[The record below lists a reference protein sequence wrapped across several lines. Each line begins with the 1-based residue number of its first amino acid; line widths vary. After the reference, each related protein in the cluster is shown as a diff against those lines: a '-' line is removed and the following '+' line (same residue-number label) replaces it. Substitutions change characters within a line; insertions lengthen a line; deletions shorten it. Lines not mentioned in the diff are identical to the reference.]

1 MNEISYCRGCGK
13 MLKFLRTR
21 RGALMPCDSF
31 PVRYVPDENGTLLYN
46 EDGTSFRGRI
56 VDKSNTGAA
65 LAWVPHFGRCTNPVD
80 YKKTGREPSASGS
93 RPERRS
99 DRAQRAFPHAGT
111 RKREIRDDEEEARR
125 HAAQKQAKEEY
136 DRTVQELLAQ
146 KQREWTE
153 RQQSLF

>member
-1 MNEISYCRGCGK
+1 

-65 LAWVPHFGRCTNPVD
+65 LAWAPHFGRCTNPV
-80 YKKTGREPSASGS
+80 E
-93 RPERRS
+93 
-99 DRAQRAFPHAGT
+99 
-111 RKREIRDDEEEARR
+111 KREKKPAKQTALSGDEAIMEAARR
-125 HAAQKQAKEEY
+125 HAAMKQAKEEY
-136 DRTVQELLAQ
+136 DRTVKDLLAQ

-153 RQQSLF
+153 RQQSLFG